1 VFAAKISEGRTIRE
15 MLLTYFI
22 APLALSWVAT
32 GILGG
37 AGVHAYISGEVP
49 VMDIIQNGGGNMV
62 AIAEIFGNFPL
73 SVVVLIAF
81 GVLTMTFFGTTMDS
95 TTFTIAAYTDLNDM
109 SKQDP
114 GRSIRLLWAGIITFI
129 TLVLLRVGGLV
140 PLEVVSG
147 LMGFPIM
154 FLQFITVYGA
164 KKMMDEDKA
173 WLKYVRKP
181 QVDSQ

>member
-1 VFAAKISEGRTIRE
+1 
-15 MLLTYFI
+15 
-22 APLALSWVAT
+22 
-32 GILGG
+32 
-37 AGVHAYISGEVP
+37 
-49 VMDIIQNGGGNMV
+49 
-62 AIAEIFGNFPL
+62 
-73 SVVVLIAF
+73 
-81 GVLTMTFFGTTMDS
+81 
-95 TTFTIAAYTDLNDM
+95 M